1 MGTTTLTDRQQ
12 AVLNFIRTRIEADGM
27 PPTLAEIAAAF
38 GYASLYS
45 VTKHLAAL
53 KDKGF
58 IEATTYK
65 HHGIR
70 LVGGKRKA
78 HMFRLPVVGR
88 VAAGVPIQ
96 WNDDE
101 HEVALDSTLFHP
113 RPKYLLRVHGMSM
126 RDDGILDGD
135 LIGVHPTPEAEHGQI
150 VVARIGGDGITVKR
164 LHRTKRSLR
173 LMPSNPE
180 FAPID
185 IDPTEDFAIEG
196 LYCGLVR
203 PVRR

>member
-1 MGTTTLTDRQQ
+1 MSTPLTDRQQ
-12 AVLNFIRTRIEADGM
+12 AVLDFVSAQIEADGM

-45 VTKHLAAL
+45 VTKLLAAL
-53 KDKGF
+53 KEKGF
-58 IEATTYK
+58 IETTTYK

-70 LVGGKRKA
+70 VVGMERKSDS
-78 HMFRLPVVGR
+78 FRLPVVGR

-96 WNDDE
+96 WNDEE
-101 HEVALDSTLFHP
+101 HEVVLDRSLFHP

-135 LIGVHPTPEAEHGQI
+135 LVGVHPTPEAQHGQI

-164 LHRTKRSLR
+164 LHRTKRTLR
-173 LMPSNPE
+173 LMPSNTD

-185 IDPTEDFAIEG
+185 IDPTEEFAIEG

-203 PVRR
+203 PVRA